1 MKAGYS
7 FKEYDKENMARAIGK
22 SLPISF
28 KQSIEIC
35 NSLRSKKIS
44 RAKSILNEVISE
56 KVPMPFTRFTGDVGH
71 RRGNLAAGRFPIKA
85 SKEILDLLNLVEA
98 NAQFKGLNTS
108 SLIILRIVPNK
119 GPTTARYGRKR
130 SRSAKRT
137 SIEVVVQEKVGD
149 KKQNKKGVKEP
160 VKKESNVVKK
170 ETPKK
175 QDEKPK
181 ASVKETKP
189 IEKQEI
195 KTKPV
200 EKTEKKEDKK

>member
-1 MKAGYS
+1 MKTGYS
-7 FKEYDKENMARAIGK
+7 FKEYNKENMARAIGK

-44 RAKSILNEVISE
+44 RAKKILNEVISE
-56 KVPMPFTRFTGDVGH
+56 KVAMPFTRFTGDVGH
-71 RRGNLAAGRFPIKA
+71 RKGNLAAGRFPIKA

-108 SLIILRIVPNK
+108 SLTILRIVPNK

-137 SIEVVVQEKVGD
+137 SIEVVVQEEIKI
-149 KKQNKKGVKEP
+149 KKQESTVKP
-160 VKKESNVVKK
+160 DKKKESKATIKK
-170 ETPKK
+170 EDPKK
-175 QDEKPK
+175 QEEKSKVSP
-181 ASVKETKP
+181 KETKP
-189 IEKQEI
+189 KEKQEM
-195 KTKPV
+195 KK
-200 EKTEKKEDKK
+200 ETEKKDDSK